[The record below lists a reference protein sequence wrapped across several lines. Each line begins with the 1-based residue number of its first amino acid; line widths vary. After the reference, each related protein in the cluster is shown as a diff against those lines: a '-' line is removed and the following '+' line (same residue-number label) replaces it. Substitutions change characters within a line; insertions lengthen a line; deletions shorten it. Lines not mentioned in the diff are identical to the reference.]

1 MLSPNSYPQAYID
14 DCRAKIDLQ
23 LSTYHDF
30 LIAAEMGEDKAAL
43 GAAKDAFEALFFRHL
58 ILAMDHYFDHRA
70 RALEGK
76 DGNPINEVRVLC
88 RSIMHNSHKLLED
101 SQIRLDPAKS
111 VLGLKAGDDIRL
123 SAHDFKRLADAFFAE
138 ISIRYGV

>member
-14 DCRAKIDLQ
+14 DCRARIDLQ
-23 LSTYHDF
+23 LSAYHDF
-30 LIAAEMGEDKAAL
+30 LLAAETGEDKAAL

-70 RALEGK
+70 QGEN
-76 DGNPINEVRVLC
+76 DGNPVNEVRVLC
-88 RSIMHNSHKLLED
+88 RSIMHNHHKLLED
-101 SQIRLDPAKS
+101 SQIRPDPAKS

-123 SAHDFKRLADAFFAE
+123 TVHDFKRLADAFFAE
-138 ISIRYGV
+138 ISIRYGA